1 MAQFV
6 FVSCSCYMFRVRVRL
21 KDKFEHDA
29 RLYLEW
35 DLILRFEGLRM
46 GINSHGRDLEW
57 DLSP

>member
-1 MAQFV
+1 MRIN
-6 FVSCSCYMFRVRVRL
+6 S
-21 KDKFEHDA
+21 HA
-29 RLYLEW
+29 RDLEWDLEW